1 MANFWCRAASAALCV
16 ALSTN
21 MMEVSAIDTSQD
33 LFESSD
39 MGGGNRKQII
49 LPHLQPSRNQT
60 KQNRANIISM
70 MRTAAIPRTRTTPD
84 AALSAPSAPWKSR
97 LTLFSN

>member
-33 LFESSD
+33 PFESSTIE
-39 MGGGNRKQII
+39 GGG
-49 LPHLQPSRNQT
+49 
-60 KQNRANIISM
+60 
-70 MRTAAIPRTRTTPD
+70 TTG
-84 AALSAPSAPWKSR
+84 
-97 LTLFSN
+97 T

>member
-39 MGGGNRKQII
+39 MGGGGNRKQII
-49 LPHLQPSRNQT
+49 LPHLQPRRNQT
-60 KQNRANIISM
+60 KQNCANTIIM
-70 MRTAAIPRTRTTPD
+70 TRTAATPRTTPD
-84 AALSAPSAPWKSR
+84 AALSAPSALWKSR

>member
-33 LFESSD
+33 PFESSTIE
-39 MGGGNRKQII
+39 GGGQQEPDNSST
-49 LPHLQPSRNQT
+49 LTTQPESDKTELCKHHNHDENCGYT
-60 KQNRANIISM
+60 EDN
-70 MRTAAIPRTRTTPD
+70 PR
-84 AALSAPSAPWKSR
+84 
-97 LTLFSN
+97 

>member
-33 LFESSD
+33 PFESSTIE
-39 MGGGNRKQII
+39 GGGDNRNLII
-49 LPHLQPSRNQT
+49 PLLLQPSRNQT
-60 KQNRANIISM
+60 KQNCANTIIM
-70 MRTAAIPRTRTTPD
+70 TRTAATPRTTPD
-84 AALSAPSAPWKSR
+84 AALSAPSALWKSR